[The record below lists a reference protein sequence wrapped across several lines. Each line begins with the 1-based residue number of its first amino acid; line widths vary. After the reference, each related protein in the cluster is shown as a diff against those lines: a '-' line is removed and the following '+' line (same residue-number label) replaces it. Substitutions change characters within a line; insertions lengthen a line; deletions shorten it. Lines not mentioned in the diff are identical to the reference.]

1 MEEIKEDS
9 RTFIYATYE
18 DVLKGYTSD
27 IYFFRT
33 LKVLKEKGLDKT
45 EVYAEFTPSS
55 FPKDYEW
62 AVFAGLREVVKL
74 LRNKPVTLYSL
85 PEGTVFRLTDHYG
98 FKIPVMAIEG
108 KYGDFLIYETPIL
121 GFLSSAS
128 GIATKA
134 ARIKKAAGS
143 KMVISFGARRIH
155 PALSPFE
162 AYYAYVGGC
171 DAVSCVQ
178 GAKFLGIK
186 PVGTMPHSL
195 MIIFRAIRGDHTEA
209 WKAFDEV
216 VEKDVPRVILVDTFW
231 DETEEAVR
239 AAQLLK
245 EKIWGVRLDTPGNRR
260 GNFPEIIREVRWK
273 LRAMGF
279 SDVKIIVSGGV
290 NEYSIPK
297 LKEAGADVFGVG
309 AAIANSPIIDYAMD
323 ITSIKVN
330 NVWRPITKRGK
341 LSGRKQLYRCSKC
354 MIDIIRL
361 EKEERPSCPNCGEL
375 MTPMLIK
382 VLDQGKVVHEPEP
395 PSKLREKV
403 LEQISKLP

>member
-1 MEEIKEDS
+1 MEGNKENS
-9 RTFIYATYE
+9 ENFIYATYE
-18 DVLKGYTSD
+18 DVLNGHTSD
-27 IYFFRT
+27 VYFFRT
-33 LKVLKEKGLDKT
+33 LKVLKERGLDKT

-55 FPKDYEW
+55 FPRDYEW
-62 AVFAGLREVVKL
+62 SVFAGLREVIKL
-74 LRNKPVTLYSL
+74 LKNKPITLYSL

-98 FKIPVMAIEG
+98 YRTPVMAIEG

-162 AYYAYVGGC
+162 AYYAYIGGC

-178 GAKFLGIK
+178 GARFLGIK

-195 MIIFRAIRGDHTEA
+195 MIIFRAVKGDHTEA

-216 VEKDVPRVILVDTFW
+216 VEKEVPRVVLVDTFW
-231 DETEEAVR
+231 DEAEEAVR
-239 AAQLLK
+239 AAQLLNG
-245 EKIWGVRLDTPGNRR
+245 KIWGVRLDTPGNRR
-260 GNFPEIIREVRWK
+260 GNFPEIIREVKWK
-273 LRAMGF
+273 LKAAGF
-279 SDVKIIVSGGV
+279 PDVRIVVSGGV

-323 ITSIKVN
+323 ITSVKIKG
-330 NVWRPITKRGK
+330 VWRPITKRGK
-341 LSGRKQLYRCSKC
+341 LSGRKQFYRCEKC
-354 MIDIIRL
+354 MVDIVRL
-361 EKEERPSCPNCGEL
+361 ENEDKPTCPSCGGP
-375 MTPMLIK
+375 MVPMLIK
-382 VLDQGKVVHEPEP
+382 VMDKGKVVYEPEA
-395 PSKLREKV
+395 PSRLRERV
-403 LEQISKLP
+403 LEQISRLP